1 MVVTRRRRWRYALAE
16 RLGLVKPTA
25 TEGEFRVNPAVRLAA
40 ELMDPL
46 HGVPIPPGPSAAE
59 IRDLAGEPRR
69 RDGRAERRW
78 WLASN
83 VAARRV
89 ASWQAGHA
97 VRRDWPDGTHEL
109 VGFRCLRVRAE
120 RFAKQDQAYWRRGP
134 LRPCAYAVVVISRR
148 DFRLHAHRH
157 DCRSPDCPTAA
168 ASVPD
173 RKELP
178 R

>member
-1 MVVTRRRRWRYALAE
+1 VSGPWQLRALAG
-16 RLGLVKPTA
+16 RLGLVKPTT
-25 TEGEFRVNPAVRLAA
+25 TEEEFRADPVVGLAA
-40 ELMDPL
+40 ELMDPF
-46 HGVPIPPGPSAAE
+46 HGAPIPPGPSAAE
-59 IRDLAGEPRR
+59 IHTLGERPRR
-69 RDGRAERRW
+69 QDGRAVRRW

-83 VAARRV
+83 VAARRLP
-89 ASWQAGHA
+89 SWQAGYA

-109 VGFRCLRVRAE
+109 VGFRFLRIRAE
-120 RFAKQDQAYWRRGP
+120 RFAQQDRAYWRRGP
-134 LRPCAYAVVVISRR
+134 LRPYAYAVVVISRR
-148 DFRLHAHRH
+148 DFRLHARRY